1 MAEPRLITERKNNT
15 NLNQQIGVVT
25 SPKKSSQKAV
35 NQFNA
40 KNALITDKT
49 TSLVRNAIANNLS
62 KTASNDGNYPKC
74 SSTSGNPCV
83 DTGGYIDKRAYSG
96 SGMAGWKEAGLAGN
110 TSNQLSAGAGV
121 TADVFIFGIGASGE
135 IALRNHSS
143 AVCLDLTGCGQL
155 GLGLHAG
162 AGFTANIGAENIQ
175 PSRASTTVGGF
186 GNFFAVGGSVN
197 GSNNNLSAG
206 KGVLGIGAGA
216 SGGVQACGSVSVIC
230 FLMNNPN

>member
-1 MAEPRLITERKNNT
+1 MAEPRLVAERKPVNISQK
-15 NLNQQIGVVT
+15 LGV
-25 SPKKSSQKAV
+25 SGSAKKPSQKAIS
-35 NQFNA
+35 QFNTQSS
-40 KNALITDKT
+40 LINNKT
-49 TSLVRNAIANNLS
+49 TNTARDEIANNFS
-62 KTASNDGNYPKC
+62 ATSANDGNYPKC
-74 SSTSGNPCV
+74 SSTSGTPCI
-83 DTGGYIDKRAYSG
+83 DTGGYEDKRAYSG

-110 TSNQLSAGAGV
+110 TNNQLSAGGGV

-162 AGFTANIGAENIQ
+162 AGFTANVGAENIQ
-175 PSRASTTVGGF
+175 PSRTSATVGGF

-197 GSNNNLSAG
+197 GSNDNLSAG